1 MANTSNVIEKAGKLA
16 RDVAGAAEGVAR
28 QAGGS
33 AKGLRHRVQ
42 SSPAKSLSDVTLSR
56 KVETVLFRDSRAP
69 KNTVLVNTADGVVY
83 LRGTVRRPEQIK
95 TLEAAVTRIPEVRAV
110 ENLLHLNKTPA
121 PTRADT
127 PRSQQKTRATKP
139 RSTSPRAAKR
149 TERVN
154 TDKTTARG
162 EPTPKQLAKSGSGR
176 RPAPLGAKG
185 SGSART
191 KASGTTKRTA
201 AASGRTTPKRA
212 SGAGAKRTAAKATTA
227 KRTAAKASGTTAKR
241 TSAKSTRAPAKR
253 TPAKAAGGTSNR
265 RGASRSR
272 PKAAT
277 RSRAGRS

>member
-1 MANTSNVIEKAGKLA
+1 MANASNVIEKAGKLA
-16 RDVAGAAEGVAR
+16 RDVAGAAEDVAR
-28 QAGGS
+28 QAGGT

-42 SSPAKSLSDVTLSR
+42 GSPPKSLNDPTLPR
-56 KVETVLFRDSRAP
+56 KVETVVFRDSRAP
-69 KNTVLVNTADGVVY
+69 KKTVLVNTADGVVY

-95 TLEAAVTRIPEVRAV
+95 TLEAAVTRIPEVRGV
-110 ENLLHLNKTPA
+110 ENLLHLHKTPA

-127 PRSQQKTRATKP
+127 PRAQQKTRTTKP
-139 RSTSPRAAKR
+139 RSASRRAAKR

-162 EPTPKQLAKSGSGR
+162 EPTPKQLAKSGGGR

-201 AASGRTTPKRA
+201 AASGRTTAKPPAPKA
-212 SGAGAKRTAAKATTA
+212 SGTTA

-241 TSAKSTRAPAKR
+241 TAAKASGTTAKR
-253 TPAKAAGGTSNR
+253 TAAKASGTTAKR
-265 RGASRSR
+265 TAASR
-272 PKAAT
+272 
-277 RSRAGRS
+277 G